1 MFQFKHDPLGYSGL
15 PPSSQTRERED
26 AAKRPC
32 FLKKKKKK
40 SKRRSHYSQD
50 MMLEFSY
57 ECINVKLLHRSS
69 FCLNTEN
76 DTFFS
81 FNRRCTE
88 TSFKLVSITNLVCP
102 RKFSMLSVVSCSPPP
117 HTQLITPATRVHPCV
132 PQTCPWPLLKHY
144 YYQNSNSKSTPL
156 VL

>member
-15 PPSSQTRERED
+15 PPSSQTRERERMQQNGP
-26 AAKRPC
+26 A
-32 FLKKKKKK
+32 FSKKKP
-40 SKRRSHYSQD
+40 KRRSHYSQD
-50 MMLEFSY
+50 TMLEFSY
-57 ECINVKLLHRSS
+57 EYINVKLLHRSS

-76 DTFFS
+76 DTFFFS
-81 FNRRCTE
+81 FNRCCTE